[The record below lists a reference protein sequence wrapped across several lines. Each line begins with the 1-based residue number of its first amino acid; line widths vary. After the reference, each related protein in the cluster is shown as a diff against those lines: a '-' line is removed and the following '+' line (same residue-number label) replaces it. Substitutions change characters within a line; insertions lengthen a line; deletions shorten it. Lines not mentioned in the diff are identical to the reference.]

1 MRSVRRFLALGA
13 TLALWG
19 GQAIAQPYSLLQVW
33 QMALERD
40 PVYAA
45 AQASRNAA
53 QEKVPQARALLLP
66 FLTASTGAELDNTR
80 NTSLDESR
88 SSRRGVW
95 AVTLTQPIID
105 IGQWEK
111 LKQSQFQVQSA
122 DLAVQLAWQDLMLRV
137 AQAYFNVLVTQD
149 TLKTLDAQRKA
160 INNQLDAARK
170 GFELGSATIAD
181 TYEAQA
187 RLDLIT
193 ANEIQARNA
202 LQVSLDQLQRII
214 NERPAT
220 LAGLSNDITLPP
232 PEPAHITN
240 WTDQARTASLE
251 VARAV
256 LDTQVAE
263 KEISIAKSGHYPTLD
278 FYAQSGSSS
287 DRGLYGPKAGPRSVD
302 STVGMQLSI
311 PLYSGGGISSKV
323 REQTS
328 QLQRSRYDLESARRF
343 SVQQTQQYFSG
354 VVSGLAQ
361 VNALL
366 AAEKSSLASLQ
377 ANQTGYEVGVRVN
390 IDVLNAQQQ
399 LYETQRALANARYT
413 TLLSGLR
420 LKAAAG
426 TLTEAD
432 LRAVN
437 ELLQTDA
444 PGLPNAN

>member
-1 MRSVRRFLALGA
+1 MGSSKPFSILGTLLVLWSGLAFG
-13 TLALWG
+13 
-19 GQAIAQPYSLLQVW
+19 QPYTLLDVW
-33 QMALERD
+33 KLGLERD
-40 PVYAA
+40 PMYASVRA
-45 AQASRNAA
+45 NRNAV

-66 FLTASTGAELDNTR
+66 FLTAATGAEIDNAR
-80 NTSLDESR
+80 NTSFDDSKT
-88 SSRRGVW
+88 SRRGVW
-95 AVTLTQPIID
+95 TVTLTQPIID

-111 LKQSQFQVQSA
+111 LSQSQFQVQAA
-122 DLAVQLAWQDLMLRV
+122 DLTVQQAWQDLMLRV
-137 AQAYFNVLVTQD
+137 AQAYFNVLAAQD
-149 TLKTLDAQRKA
+149 NIKTLEAQKKA
-160 INNQLDAARK
+160 ITNQLDAARK

-187 RLDLIT
+187 RLDLIN
-193 ANEIQARNA
+193 ANEIQTRNT

-214 NERPAT
+214 NEQPST
-220 LAGLSNDITLPP
+220 LAGLSPDIKLPA
-232 PEPAHITN
+232 PEPARLSD
-240 WTDQARTASLE
+240 WTEQARSASLE
-251 VARAV
+251 VARAT
-256 LDTQVAE
+256 LETKIAE
-263 KEISIAKSGHYPTLD
+263 KDISIAKSGHYPTLD

-287 DRGLYGPKAGPRSVD
+287 DRGVYGPRAGPRSVD
-302 STVGMQLSI
+302 STVGVQLSI

-328 QLQRSRYDLESARRF
+328 LLQRSRYDLEASRRQ
-343 SVQQTQQYFSG
+343 SVQLTQQYFSG

-361 VNALL
+361 VNALQ

-413 TLLSGLR
+413 TLLNGLR

-432 LRAVN
+432 LQAVN
-437 ELLQTDA
+437 GLLVTN
-444 PGLPNAN
+444 PAN